1 MPSYNTPKRGVAFQL
16 AIGLVDQA
24 NTKLLKVNPTI
35 AAGDFQ
41 ISKDFGAFA
50 NLATLPTVLPAGS
63 RSVQINLSIAEMTAD
78 NIVIQCVDAAGAEW
92 CDQMINLQTTVSQLD
107 DLATATNLAAAKA
120 VIDAILLDTAE
131 IGTAGAGLTALASAA
146 NLALVNAKTTN
157 LPTDPADQSLII
169 AATDAIM
176 TRLGAPAGAS
186 LSADLATKPAA
197 SAVADAVWDEVL
209 SGHLTAGTTGAALSA
224 ASAGGGGGLDAAG
237 VRAAIGLATANL
249 DTQLDALPTAAEN
262 ADAVWDEVVDGAVTA
277 RQSMRLQNSA
287 LGGESAGLDTDTAV
301 FRDLADTKARITATV
316 DASGNRSV
324 VTRDLT

>member
-50 NLATLPTVLPAGS
+50 NLTTLPTVLPAGG
-63 RSVQINLSIAEMTAD
+63 RSVQINLSISEMTAD

-107 DLATATNLAAAKA
+107 DLATA
-120 VIDAILLDTAE
+120 
-131 IGTAGAGLTALASAA
+131 A
-146 NLALVNAKTTN
+146 NLALVNDKTTN

-197 SAVADAVWDEVL
+197 SV
-209 SGHLTAGTTGAALSA
+209 
-224 ASAGGGGGLDAAG
+224 
-237 VRAAIGLATANL
+237 I
-249 DTQLDALPTAAEN
+249 
-262 ADAVWDEVVDGAVTA
+262 ADAVWDEVVDGVTTA
-277 RQSMRLQNSA
+277 RESMRLQNSA
-287 LGGESAGLDTDTAV
+287 LGGESSGLDTTTAV

-316 DASGNRSV
+316 DTVGNRTV

>member
-1 MPSYNTPKRGVAFQL
+1 MPTYNTPKRGVAFQL

-50 NLATLPTVLPAGS
+50 NLANLPTVLPAGG

-92 CDQMINLQTTVSQLD
+92 CDQLINLQTTVSQLD
-107 DLATATNLAAAKA
+107 DLATAANLAAAKA
-120 VIDAILLDTAE
+120 VIDAVLVDTAE

-146 NLALVNAKTTN
+146 NLALVNDKTTN

-197 SAVADAVWDEVL
+197 SV
-209 SGHLTAGTTGAALSA
+209 
-224 ASAGGGGGLDAAG
+224 
-237 VRAAIGLATANL
+237 I
-249 DTQLDALPTAAEN
+249 
-262 ADAVWDEVVDGAVTA
+262 ADAVWDEVVDGVTTA
-277 RQSMRLQNSA
+277 RESMRLQNSA
-287 LGGESAGLDTDTAV
+287 LGGESAGLDTSTAT

-316 DASGNRSV
+316 DAFGNRSV